1 MSATEAGHPESRGAM
16 TPSAPA
22 NSWTGGPAI
31 VAAIAAATLLL
42 RLATSGVYGLFT
54 DELYF
59 LACGEHLAWGFVD
72 MPPLTA
78 LQAFLARAVFG
89 DSMLA
94 IRLFP
99 ALAGAGIVLLTGA
112 IVRELG
118 GKRFA
123 QGLAALT
130 VTLAPA
136 YLLVGSYLSMNS
148 VEPLIWMGCAFV
160 LIRIIRTGNARL
172 WLAFGVLAGVG
183 LENKHTVLLFGFAVV
198 VGVLLTSERRLMA
211 NRWFLLG
218 GVVAYLIFLPNLL
231 WMIQHHFPHLEMLAN
246 IRRNQRNIE
255 LSSIQF
261 LAQQFIFMG
270 PLAAP
275 VWLVGLWNLVV
286 RREWREFRGLGLA
299 YLIAIGMLLA
309 VHGRVYYL
317 LPAYPMLF
325 AAGAVALEGWL
336 ARPGRGWVKAAY
348 VVLVAGS
355 GAVLA
360 PLAMPILAPETY
372 IRYTHAIHLDQP
384 RIEHRTTSAL
394 PQLFADR
401 FGWPEMAETVAKVY
415 HSLPLEERSKCAI
428 FGNHYG
434 QSGSIDFY
442 GPKLGLPK
450 AIGGH
455 VSYWTWGPREY
466 TGECMIVL
474 GDDRRAVER
483 WFDRVEAVA
492 EVGHPY
498 AMAQE
503 HFTVFLCRKP
513 KGWTL
518 QQIWPRL
525 KKWD

>member
-1 MSATEAGHPESRGAM
+1 MSTSPLPPALPDGGGRGAHN
-16 TPSAPA
+16 PLA
-22 NSWTGGPAI
+22 GGPAI
-31 VAAIAAATLLL
+31 VAYVAGGTLLFH
-42 RLATSGVYGLFT
+42 LATAGVYGLFV

-78 LQAFLARAVFG
+78 VQAWLARTVFG

-94 IRLFP
+94 IRFFP

-130 VTLAPA
+130 VALAPA
-136 YLLVGSYLSMNS
+136 YLFVGSYLSMNS
-148 VEPLIWMGCAFV
+148 VEPLIWMGCVFV
-160 LIRIIRTGNARL
+160 LLRIIRTGNTRL
-172 WLAFGVLAGVG
+172 WLAFGVLAGIG
-183 LENKHTVLLFGFAVV
+183 LENKHTVLLFGIAVV
-198 VGVLLTSERRLMA
+198 VGVLLTAERRLMA

-218 GVVAYLIFLPNLL
+218 GVVAFLIFLPNLI
-231 WMIQHHFPHLEMLAN
+231 WMIQHRFPHLEMLAN
-246 IRRNQRNIE
+246 IRRNQRNVE
-255 LSSIQF
+255 LSPIQF
-261 LAQQFIFMG
+261 IAQQIVFMG

-275 VWLVGLWNLVV
+275 VWLVGLWHLVM
-286 RREWREFRGLGLA
+286 RREWREYRALGLA
-299 YLIAIGMLLA
+299 YLVAIGTLLA
-309 VHGRVYYL
+309 VHGRVYYP

-336 ARPGRGWVKAAY
+336 ARPGRGWVKPAY
-348 VVLVAGS
+348 VVAVAVS
-355 GAVLA
+355 GAVMA
-360 PLAMPILAPETY
+360 PLAMPILPPDTY
-372 IRYTHAIHLDQP
+372 IHYTQVIHLNQP
-384 RIEHRTTSAL
+384 RIEHRRTSAL

-401 FGWPEMAETVAKVY
+401 FGWPEMAEAVAKVY
-415 HSLPLEERSKCAI
+415 HSLPLEERSNCAI
-428 FGNHYG
+428 FGNDYG
-434 QSGSIDFY
+434 QAGSIDFY

-450 AIGGH
+450 AISGH
-455 VSYWTWGPREY
+455 VSYWYWGPRDY

-474 GDDRRAVER
+474 GDDRRGVEQ

-513 KGWTL
+513 KGWTP

-525 KKWD
+525 KKWE

>member
-1 MSATEAGHPESRGAM
+1 MSGTESQAVAARDAATVRDGSNR
-16 TPSAPA
+16 
-22 NSWTGGPAI
+22 WIGGPAI
-31 VAAIAAATLLL
+31 VAYIAAVELTFH
-42 RLATSGVYGLFT
+42 LATSRVYGLFI

-59 LACGEHLAWGFVD
+59 LACGEHLAWGYVD

-78 LQAFLARAVFG
+78 LQAWLARSLFG

-112 IVRELG
+112 ISREFG

-123 QGLAALT
+123 QGLAALA
-130 VTLAPA
+130 VAVAPA
-136 YLLVGSYLSMNS
+136 YLLACSYLSMNS
-148 VEPLIWMGCAFV
+148 FEPLIWMGCALV
-160 LIRIIRTGNARL
+160 LIRIVKTGNTRL
-172 WLAFGVLAGVG
+172 WLTFGFLSGIG
-183 LENKHTVLLFGFAVV
+183 LENKDTMLLFGFALV
-198 VGVLLTSERRLMA
+198 VGMLLTAERRLMA

-218 GVVAYLIFLPNLL
+218 GLLAFMIFLPNLI

-246 IRRNQRNIE
+246 IRRNQRNVE
-255 LSSIQF
+255 LSPIQF
-261 LAQQFIFMG
+261 LAQQILFMG

-275 VWLVGLWNLVV
+275 IWLAGLGHLVV
-286 RREWREFRGLGLA
+286 RPEGRRYRALGFA
-299 YLIAIGMLLA
+299 YVVTIGVLLA
-309 VHGRVYYL
+309 VHGRVYYP

-336 ARPGRGWVKAAY
+336 ARPGRGWVKPAY
-348 VVLVAGS
+348 VAVVALS

-360 PLAMPILAPETY
+360 PLATPILPPEAY
-372 IRYTHAIHLDQP
+372 IRYTHAIHLEQP
-384 RIEHRTTSAL
+384 RIEHRRTSAL

-401 FGWPEMAETVAKVY
+401 FGWPEMVATVAKVY
-415 HSLPLEERSKCAI
+415 GSLPPEERAKCAI
-428 FGNHYG
+428 FGNDYG
-434 QSGSIDFY
+434 QAGAIDFY
-442 GPKLGLPK
+442 GAKFGLPK

-455 VSYWTWGPREY
+455 VSYWVWGPRDY
-466 TGECMIVL
+466 TGEIMIVL
-474 GDDRRAVER
+474 GDRRKGAEQ
-483 WFDRVEAVA
+483 WYDQVEAVA

-498 AMAQE
+498 AMDQE

-525 KKWD
+525 KHWD